1 MKVYQI
7 SYRGRGVV
15 NGEHRGYEYVSSKDE
30 AARRIRKNTNSDN
43 GPDDIGSPVIE
54 INVEISKAGILDAL
68 NKHGG
73 HPDNG

>member
-1 MKVYQI
+1 MKIYQI

-15 NGEHRGYEYVSSKDE
+15 NGQHRGYEYVSSMSE
-30 AARRIRKNTNSDN
+30 AKRRLRKNTNDQN
-43 GPDDIGSPVIE
+43 GPDDIGNPIYE
-54 INVEISKAGILDAL
+54 FNVEISKTGILDAL